1 MPDSPMSR
9 VMSDGKWIESVMAML
24 DTDDAVR
31 QLQAEIARAVR
42 RTDALRK
49 LVRIARAMQVQRE
62 GVKRQQQP
70 KEG

>member
-1 MPDSPMSR
+1 
-9 VMSDGKWIESVMAML
+9 MSDGKWIESVMAML